1 MEDGAVTNV
10 IALGDSDFEIE
21 AANILGKQFKKA
33 FIKTVKFRQ
42 MPNLVELNNQL
53 KLVNKQFDHIYN
65 QAKSIAISLL
75 KAKEYKK
82 IKEE

>member
-21 AANILGKQFKKA
+21 AAHILGKQFKKA

-42 MPNLVELNNQL
+42 MPNLTELNNQI
-53 KLVNKQFDHIYN
+53 KLVNTKFEVIFY
-65 QAKSIAISLL
+65 
-75 KAKEYKK
+75 
-82 IKEE
+82 

>member
-53 KLVNKQFDHIYN
+53 KLVLKQFDNIYN
-65 QAKSIAISLL
+65 QAQSIAISLL
-75 KAKEYKK
+75 KAKEYL
-82 IKEE
+82 